1 EQCPESGG
9 DHDRDAGEPRALAVE
24 PGLDHLT
31 GDPLGNKEETDDP
44 EQHRPP
50 RSDGNGESCRK
61 CGGDNG
67 ADVGDE
73 PQEHREDAP
82 EYRVRY
88 ADEPQP
94 AADQH
99 AQTRVDPGLKEE
111 IAAEAAGGVVQRLG
125 RAPKIPAPLRAE

>member
-1 EQCPESGG
+1 VE
-9 DHDRDAGEPRALAVE
+9 AIEPR
-24 PGLDHLT
+24 LDYLT

-50 RSDGNGESCRK
+50 RIDGNGEGCWK

-99 AQTRVDPGLKEE
+99 AQTRVDPGL
-111 IAAEAAGGVVQRLG
+111 
-125 RAPKIPAPLRAE
+125 